1 MILPGM
7 LLLLCLLLVLFGWM
21 RVRSRRRFLV
31 IAPGCRDR
39 SHRHGLSLAKDFLD
53 LPCVRIGGHR
63 HRYVARVGLPAGFGE
78 TSSHASKP
86 DKAFTLK
93 MGTCPEAAWPGAL
106 LKVENRI
113 PLLQRIASLRMGR
126 GLASASER
134 EALNLDMAA
143 RYGLPAPPWIAYGE
157 HRGRSFLLVS
167 EISGAVSLGQAANTP
182 RMALNYAGWMGKTLA
197 KMHALGV
204 VHGDLFLKHV
214 LFDPEKGEPVLVDWQ
229 RARVVH
235 APRISDRLRDLAAL
249 ASSLPPASEFQPGV
263 PDESAS
269 TRLRQ
274 RILSRALSAYL
285 SQSSKYPNPGATLPG
300 FAELWNLIDREVR
313 QLVSR
318 HGPRGSQ
325 SQQGHRPGHD
335 WVVVPREHCREFAWT
350 TLGIEKT
357 QSVQSAM
364 EWMGEAA
371 PRLTEHGRVQG
382 IRWIREASGKIVAG
396 IAWWKGKRPIWGIRI
411 GKRPIG
417 PEIALSRR
425 LFHLDNLGIEGPKV
439 LARGVQRIA
448 GSKKVRIHFLIFQP
462 PKSGMSVALWLRR
475 TAFHPGLRRKSLLEA
490 MGRALANLHGKGVLL
505 FSSKPGNKSAS
516 KPLPGRS
523 IPFCV
528 NPTRSQVWLEC
539 PAECSFQGKNLVGS
553 RESWSDLGSLLRRL
567 VALGASPLEASWLQ
581 QAFLTTANPSVSK
594 MESGFQIQ
602 QSPKPILA
610 HAMASDGSGRGL
622 SSATSPLVARVA
634 QGPSASIRE
643 SHFQMDSGRHLPPLR
658 EGNRSWA
665 DDDWIRF
672 AGPNWVDSI
681 MDAKVTDRYHT
692 KQGRSVGRWI
702 LEDPEGTGEKLVV
715 YLKRHN
721 ILPAFDGLM
730 AKLAPR
736 WAWSPALQEWQH
748 LRWASELGIPV
759 PKAFAVA
766 EFQGPGTKL
775 QSCLALGELTGMI
788 PLHEAV
794 PLAYQRMEPSRFHQW
809 KRGLLME
816 MARIGRLLHDRRC
829 FHKDFYFCH
838 FYIREVDTYKAPAS
852 WFNEV
857 VLIDLHRLARH
868 RIFWR
873 IYQIKDLAQLLFSS
887 EVEGVNAS
895 DRVAFWRAYRGLGA
909 GEGRG
914 KGFYERIV
922 SRIIR
927 WKWQRY
933 RRHNM
938 KLEKGVRRAA

>member
-1 MILPGM
+1 MILPGLILFLCI
-7 LLLLCLLLVLFGWM
+7 LLMVFGWM

-39 SHRHGLSLAKDFLD
+39 SHRHGLSFAKDFLD

-78 TSSHASKP
+78 STGNSAP
-86 DKAFTLK
+86 TDRTITLK
-93 MGTCPEAAWPGAL
+93 MGVCPEAAWPGSL
-106 LKVENRI
+106 LKIENRI
-113 PLLQRIASLRMGR
+113 PLLQRIASMRMGR

-167 EISGAVSLGQAANTP
+167 EIPGAVPLGHAANSP
-182 RMALNYAGWMGKTLA
+182 RLALHFAAWMGKTLA

-249 ASSLPPASEFQPGV
+249 ASSLPPASEFLPTDSEENG
-263 PDESAS
+263 SA
-269 TRLRQ
+269 RLRL
-274 RILSRALSAYL
+274 RIISRALSAYL

-300 FAELWNLIDREVR
+300 FTELWKLLDREVQ
-313 QLVSR
+313 QLVNR

-357 QSVQSAM
+357 QSVQLAM
-364 EWMGEAA
+364 EWMGVSA
-371 PRLTEHGRVQG
+371 PRLAEHGRAQG
-382 IRWIREASGKIVAG
+382 IRWVRGANGRVVAG
-396 IAWWKGKRPIWGIRI
+396 IAWWKGKRPLWGIRL
-411 GKRPIG
+411 GKRPLG
-417 PEIALSRR
+417 PELTLSRR

-439 LARGVQRIA
+439 LARGVHRIA
-448 GSKKVRIHFLIFQP
+448 GSKKIRIHFLIFQP
-462 PKSGMSVALWLRR
+462 TRSGMGIGLWLRR

-490 MGRALANLHGKGVLL
+490 MGRTLANLHGKGVLL
-505 FSSKPGNKSAS
+505 FSPKRRGKLAS
-516 KPLPGRS
+516 MPLPGRG
-523 IPFCV
+523 IPFSV
-528 NPTRSQVWLEC
+528 HPTRSQVWLEC
-539 PAECSFQGKNLVGS
+539 PAECSFQGKNLVSS
-553 RESWSDLGSLLRRL
+553 RESWADLGSLLRRL
-567 VALGASPLEASWLQ
+567 IAMGASPLEASWLQ
-581 QAFLTTANPSVSK
+581 QAFLTTANPSVRK
-594 MESGFQIQ
+594 IESVFDMPQAA
-602 QSPKPILA
+602 KPVMA
-610 HAMASDGSGRGL
+610 HAMASEGQGPGL
-622 SSATSPLVARVA
+622 TTVSSPLARPNSNASV
-634 QGPSASIRE
+634 SIRE
-643 SHFQMDSGRHLPPLR
+643 SHFQMDSGRNLPPVR

-665 DDDWIRF
+665 NDDWVRF

-681 MDAKVTDRYHT
+681 MDIKVTDRYHT
-692 KQGRSVGRWI
+692 KQGRSVGRWV

-721 ILPAFDGLM
+721 VLPGLDGLL
-730 AKLAPR
+730 ARLAPR

-759 PKAFAVA
+759 PRAYAVA

-794 PLAYQRMEPSRFHQW
+794 PLAYKRMEPAKFHQW

-829 FHKDFYFCH
+829 FHKDFYLCH
-838 FYIREVDTYKAPAS
+838 FYIRELDTYRAPPS

-868 RIFWR
+868 RVFWR

-887 EVEGVNAS
+887 EVDGVNAS
-895 DRVAFWRAYRGLGA
+895 DRIAFWRAYRGLGA
-909 GEGRG
+909 GDGRG

>member
-1 MILPGM
+1 MILPGLI
-7 LLLLCLLLVLFGWM
+7 LLLGTLLIVFGWM

-39 SHRHGLSLAKDFLD
+39 SHRHGLSFAKDFLD

-63 HRYVARVGLPAGFGE
+63 HRFVARVGLPAGFGE
-78 TSSHASKP
+78 SSTRPTENGKTL
-86 DKAFTLK
+86 TLK
-93 MGTCPEAAWPGAL
+93 PGTCPEAAWPGSL
-106 LKVENRI
+106 LKIENRI
-113 PLLQRIASLRMGR
+113 PMLQRIASMRMGR

-167 EISGAVSLGQAANTP
+167 EIPGAVPLGQAANSP
-182 RMALNYAGWMGKTLA
+182 RLALHYAGWMGKTLA

-235 APRISDRLRDLAAL
+235 SPRISDRLRDLAAL
-249 ASSLPPASEFQPGV
+249 ASSLPPASEFHPG
-263 PDESAS
+263 ESEENGS
-269 TRLRQ
+269 SRLRL

-300 FAELWNLIDREVR
+300 FSELWKLLDREVH
-313 QLVSR
+313 LLTKR

-335 WVVVPREHCREFAWT
+335 WVVVPRENCREFAWT

-364 EWMGEAA
+364 DWMGTSA
-371 PRLTEHGRVQG
+371 PRLGENGRNQG
-382 IRWIREASGKIVAG
+382 IRWVRDENGRIVAG
-396 IAWWKGKRPIWGIRI
+396 IAWWKGKRPLWGIRL
-411 GKRPIG
+411 GKRPLG
-417 PEIALSRR
+417 PELTLSRR

-439 LARGVQRIA
+439 LARGVHRIA
-448 GSKKVRIHFLIFQP
+448 GSKKARVHFLIFQP
-462 PKSGMSVALWLRR
+462 TRSGMGIGLWLHR

-490 MGRALANLHGKGVLL
+490 MGRTLADLHGKGVLL
-505 FSSKPGNKSAS
+505 FSPKRMGKSAS
-516 KPLPGRS
+516 MPLPGRG
-523 IPFCV
+523 IPFSV
-528 NPTRSQVWLEC
+528 HPKRSQVWLEC
-539 PAECSFQGKNLVGS
+539 PAECSFQGKNLVGT
-553 RESWSDLGSLLRRL
+553 RESWADLGSLIRRL
-567 VALGASPLEASWLQ
+567 IGLGASPLEASWLQ
-581 QAFLTTANPSVSK
+581 QAFLTTANPSVRK
-594 MESGFQIQ
+594 MESVFDMSQAA
-602 QSPKPILA
+602 KPVMA
-610 HAMASDGSGRGL
+610 HAMASEANESGSASVSSPLSRPG
-622 SSATSPLVARVA
+622 SSASV
-634 QGPSASIRE
+634 SIRE
-643 SHFQMDSGRHLPPLR
+643 SNFQMDSGRHLPPVR
-658 EGNRSWA
+658 EGNRSWSNDEWA
-665 DDDWIRF
+665 RF

-681 MDAKVTDRYHT
+681 MDIKVTDRFHT
-692 KQGRSVGRWI
+692 KQGRSVGRWV
-702 LEDPEGTGEKLVV
+702 LEDPDGTGEKLVV

-721 ILPAFDGLM
+721 VLPGLDGLM
-730 AKLAPR
+730 ARLAPR

-759 PKAFAVA
+759 PKAYAVA

-775 QSCLALGELTGMI
+775 RSCLALGELTGMI

-794 PLAYQRMEPSRFHQW
+794 PLAYQRMEPARFHQW

-829 FHKDFYFCH
+829 FHKDFYLCH
-838 FYIREVDTYKAPAS
+838 FYIREVDTYRAPPS

-868 RIFWR
+868 RVFWR

-887 EVEGVNAS
+887 EVDGVTAS
-895 DRVAFWRAYRGLGA
+895 DRIAFWRAYRGLGA
-909 GEGRG
+909 GDGRG

-938 KLEKGVRRAA
+938 KLDKGVRRAA

>member
-7 LLLLCLLLVLFGWM
+7 ILVLFVLMVIFAWM

-31 IAPGCRDR
+31 IASGCRDR

-78 TSSHASKP
+78 RPSPSDQKNPLPLNIGS
-86 DKAFTLK
+86 
-93 MGTCPEAAWPGAL
+93 CPEAAWPGAL
-106 LKVENRI
+106 LKIENRI

-167 EISGAVSLGQAANTP
+167 EISGAVPIGQAATTP
-182 RMALNYAGWMGKTLA
+182 KLALHFASWMGKTLA

-214 LFDPEKGEPVLVDWQ
+214 LFDPEKGEPVFVDWQ

-249 ASSLPPASEFQPGV
+249 ASSLPRASEIYPSG
-263 PDESAS
+263 PEETGAA
-269 TRLRQ
+269 RLRL

-285 SQSSKYPNPGATLPG
+285 LQSSRYPNPGATLPA
-300 FAELWNLIDREVR
+300 FQELWNLVDREVR
-313 QLVSR
+313 LLVNR

-325 SQQGHRPGHD
+325 SQQGNRPGHD
-335 WVVVPREHCREFAWT
+335 WVVVPRENCREFAWT

-357 QSVQSAM
+357 QSVLSAM
-364 EWMGEAA
+364 EWIGGAA
-371 PRLTEHGRVQG
+371 PRLNENGRARG
-382 IRWIREASGKIVAG
+382 IRWIRAENGKIVAG
-396 IAWWKGKRPIWGIRI
+396 IAWWKGRRALWGIRL
-411 GKRPIG
+411 GKRPLG
-417 PEIALSRR
+417 PEITLSRS

-439 LARGVQRIA
+439 LARGVYRIDD
-448 GSKKVRIHFLIFQP
+448 SKKARVHFLIFQP
-462 PKSGMSVALWLRR
+462 HKSGMGVGLWLRR
-475 TAFHPGLRRKSLLEA
+475 TAFHPGLRRKSLIEA
-490 MGRALANLHGKGVLL
+490 MGRTLAGLHGKGVLL
-505 FSSKPGNKSAS
+505 FSPKNPGKSNPM
-516 KPLPGRS
+516 PLPGRG
-523 IPFCV
+523 IPFTV
-528 NPTRSQVWLEC
+528 HPSRSKVWLEC
-539 PAECSFQGKNLVGS
+539 PAECSFHGKNLVGS
-553 RESWSDLGSLLRRL
+553 RESWSDLGSLIRRL
-567 VALGASPLEASWLQ
+567 VSLGASPLEASWLQ
-581 QAFLTTANPSVSK
+581 QAFLTTANPPAVK
-594 MESGFQIQ
+594 MEPAFERQRT
-602 QSPKPILA
+602 PKPVLA
-610 HAMASDGSGRGL
+610 NAMVSGEENSGPASLASPIPRPNSG
-622 SSATSPLVARVA
+622 A
-634 QGPSASIRE
+634 SASIRE
-643 SHFQMDSGRHLPPLR
+643 SHFQMDSGRNLPPLR
-658 EGNRSWA
+658 DGNRSWA
-665 DDDWIRF
+665 DDEWIRF
-672 AGPNWVDSI
+672 AGPNWADSI
-681 MDAKVTDRYHT
+681 MDVNVTDRFHS

-702 LEDPEGTGEKLVV
+702 LDDPEGTGKKLVV

-721 ILPAFDGLM
+721 VLPGLDGLL

-736 WAWSPALQEWQH
+736 WPWSPALQEWQH

-759 PKAFAVA
+759 PRAYAVA

-794 PLAYQRMEPSRFHQW
+794 PLAHKRMEPAKFHQW
-809 KRGLLME
+809 KRGLLLE

-838 FYIREVDTYKAPAS
+838 FYIREVDTYRAPAS

-887 EVEGVNAS
+887 EVDGVNAS
-895 DRVAFWRAYRGLGA
+895 DRIAFWRAYRGLGA
-909 GEGRG
+909 GDGRG

-938 KLEKGVRRAA
+938 KLDKGVRRAA